1 VRRWGVGHALVGY
14 VAAFLL
20 SNIAVGIYA
29 GITGVDLADPTLGVA
44 VVGLVGLW
52 AGLLGTVAYVGF
64 ERFDIRPRPRDIP
77 LGAVLGV
84 VSQFGLLFLVY
95 LPWRLIDKNLDKRLE
110 EPAKDLTDLAHG
122 AGLVVLAVL
131 IVVGTPIVEELFFRG
146 VLQGALLQRMRPA
159 AAIAA
164 SSLAFGLA
172 HQQVLQLPG
181 LVAFGGVL
189 GYLAWRTQRL
199 GPSIVT
205 HAAFNLATVLVLG
218 LR

>member
-1 VRRWGVGHALVGY
+1 M
-14 VAAFLL
+14 
-20 SNIAVGIYA
+20 AVGLYA
-29 GITGVDLADPTLGVA
+29 GITGADLGDPTLGVA
-44 VVGLVGLW
+44 VVGLLGLW
-52 AGLLGTVAYVGF
+52 AGLLGTVAYVGLDRLNLSF
-64 ERFDIRPRPRDIP
+64 KPLDAP
-77 LGAVLGV
+77 LGAVLGL

-95 LPWRLIDKNLDKRLE
+95 LPWRLIDHNLEKRLE

-122 AGLVVLAVL
+122 PGLVLLAVL

-164 SSLAFGLA
+164 SSVAFGLA

-181 LVAFGGVL
+181 LVAFGAVL

-205 HAAFNLATVLVLG
+205 HAVFNLATVVLLG